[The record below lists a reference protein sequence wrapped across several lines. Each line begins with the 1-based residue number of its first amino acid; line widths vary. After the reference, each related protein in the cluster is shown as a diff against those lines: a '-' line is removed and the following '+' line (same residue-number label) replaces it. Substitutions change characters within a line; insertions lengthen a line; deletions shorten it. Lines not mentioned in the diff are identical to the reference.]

1 MDTEFILRV
10 QCSDC
15 PGLIHSITG
24 VLYNHNLNVV
34 LNDEYVDPHSQTFF
48 NRAQFTGEFDR
59 VTLNAELKEALAPTA
74 QIELLRSRKKKIV
87 VLVTKEHH
95 CIADLL
101 TRNEFG
107 DLGADIQAVI
117 GNHNV
122 LRDLVEKFSVP
133 YFNISHLNMDRAGH
147 EKLVIKKIK
156 EFEFDYIVLAKYMR
170 ILTADFVKEFQNKM
184 INIHHSFLPAFIG
197 ANPYRQAYN
206 RGVKIIGATAHF
218 VTADLDEGPI
228 IEQGIHRISHKYSVK
243 EMAKAGRDVERDVLF
258 KALKKVF
265 EDRVMINGKKT
276 IVF

>member
-1 MDTEFILRV
+1 MEYVLQV
-10 QCSDC
+10 KCNDC
-15 PGLIHSITG
+15 PGLIHKITG
-24 VLYNHNLNVV
+24 VLYQHNLNVTR
-34 LNDEYVDPHSQTFF
+34 NDEYVGNVSNIFF
-48 NRAQFTGEFDR
+48 NRSQFEGTFVESK
-59 VTLNAELKEALAPTA
+59 LLEELKSELSPEAE
-74 QIELLRSRKKKIV
+74 IKLLKSRKKKIV

-95 CIADLL
+95 CISDLL

-117 GNHNV
+117 GNHDV
-122 LRDLVEKFSVP
+122 LRSLVEKFNIP
-133 YFNISHLNMDRAGH
+133 YFNISHLSMDRASH
-147 EKLVIKKIK
+147 EKLVAAKIN

-170 ILTADFVKEFQNKM
+170 ILTADFVEQFANKM

-228 IEQGIHRISHKYSVK
+228 IEQGIHRISHKYTVK

-265 EDRVMINGKKT
+265 EERVMINGRKT

>member
-10 QCSDC
+10 QCADC
-15 PGLIHSITG
+15 PGLIHKITG
-24 VLYNHNLNVV
+24 ILYNHNLNVV
-34 LNDEYVDPHSQTFF
+34 RNDEYVDPQNNIFF
-48 NRAQFTGEFDR
+48 NRAQFTGSFNREQ
-59 VTLNAELKEALAPTA
+59 LNIELKAALSPNAE
-74 QIELLRSRKKKIV
+74 IELLRSRKKKII

-95 CIADLL
+95 CISDLL
-101 TRNEFG
+101 TRHEFG
-107 DLGADIQAVI
+107 ELGAEIKAVI
-117 GNHNV
+117 GNHDV
-122 LRDLVEKFSVP
+122 LRNLVEKFGIP
-133 YFNISHLNMDRAGH
+133 YFKISHLNLNRAAH
-147 EKLVIKKIK
+147 EELVIQKIK

-170 ILTADFVKEFQNKM
+170 ILTSGFVEQFQNKI

-228 IEQGIHRISHKYSVK
+228 IEQGIQRINHQYAVK
-243 EMAKAGRDVERDVLF
+243 EMAKAGREVERDVLF

-265 EDRVMINGKKT
+265 ENRVMINGRKT